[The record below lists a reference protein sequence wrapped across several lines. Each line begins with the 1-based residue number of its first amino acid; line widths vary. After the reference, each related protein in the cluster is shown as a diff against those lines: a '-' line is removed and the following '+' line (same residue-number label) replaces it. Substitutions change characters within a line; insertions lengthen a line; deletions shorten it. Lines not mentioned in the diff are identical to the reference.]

1 MLALENHVQECG
13 LEAKL
18 LDVVKTRGSRINGC
32 AYGIDMHSKD
42 AKVLGE
48 IEQRLSALNA
58 WRETPL

>member
-1 MLALENHVQECG
+1 MLALENCVQECG

-18 LDVVKTRGSRINGC
+18 LDVVKTRASRINGC

>member
-18 LDVVKTRGSRINGC
+18 LDVVKTRASRINGC

>member
-1 MLALENHVQECG
+1 MLALENYVQECG

-18 LDVVKTRGSRINGC
+18 LDVVKTRASRINGC